1 MYNRMY
7 VETISLFTLVRISP
21 KSDIMKQPN
30 TARWLGVFTLLL
42 SISFS
47 VYGQEENN
55 TPLRTVLSTI
65 MADAESYE
73 DYKVIRTSKLINFK
87 SAMID
92 SINAYQKQ
100 INNLA
105 LTSVETQAELKLLKN
120 DLELIKSK
128 LDISEKENAEIN
140 FLGMSFRKSFY
151 SAFVWSIIA
160 LLSTIIAVIYTRI
173 KHVCNV
179 VKRVKSAYSKIVDE
193 YRNQRFQATENQMML
208 RRELQTALNRLES
221 LESVEK

>member
-1 MYNRMY
+1 MYTR
-7 VETISLFTLVRISP
+7 TLADIISLYTLISISP

-42 SISFS
+42 SISIS

-55 TPLRTVLSTI
+55 TPLRKVLNDI
-65 MADAESYE
+65 MADAESYQE
-73 DYKVIRTSKLINFK
+73 YKVIKTSRLLNFK

-100 INNLA
+100 IKNLEM
-105 LTSVETQAELKLLKN
+105 TSVETQAELKILRN

-128 LDISEKENAEIN
+128 LDISETENAEIS

-160 LLSTIIAVIYTRI
+160 LLSTVIVVIYTRI

-193 YRNQRFQATENQMML
+193 YRNQRFQATEKQMML

-221 LESVEK
+221 FEGVEK

>member
-1 MYNRMY
+1 MY
-7 VETISLFTLVRISP
+7 VETISLFTLVLISP

-47 VYGQEENN
+47 VYSQEENN
-55 TPLRTVLSTI
+55 APLRTVLTSI

-73 DYKVIRTSKLINFK
+73 AYKVIKTSRLLNFK

-100 INNLA
+100 INNLE
-105 LTSVETQAELKLLKN
+105 LSSVETQAELKLLKN
-120 DLELIKSK
+120 GMELIKSK
-128 LDISEKENAEIN
+128 LDISEADNAEIN
-140 FLGMSFRKSFY
+140 FLGMSFRKTFY
-151 SAFVWSIIA
+151 SALVWSIIA

-221 LESVEK
+221 LETVEK

>member
-1 MYNRMY
+1 MYNITLADM
-7 VETISLFTLVRISP
+7 ISLYTLVLISP
-21 KSDIMKQPN
+21 KSNIMKQPN
-30 TARWLGVFTLLL
+30 VACWLGVFSLLL
-42 SISFS
+42 SVSFS
-47 VYGQEENN
+47 VSAQEKST
-55 TPLRTVLSTI
+55 TPLRTILTNI

-73 DYKVIRTSKLINFK
+73 EYKVIKTSKLINFK
-87 SAMID
+87 SAMVD

-100 INNLA
+100 IKNLQ
-105 LTSVETQAELKLLKN
+105 LSSVETQAELKLLKN
-120 DLELIKSK
+120 DLELIKSN
-128 LDISEKENAEIN
+128 LDISESENAQIN
-140 FLGMSFRKSFY
+140 FLGMSFKKSFY
-151 SAFVWSIIA
+151 TAFVWSIIA

-221 LESVEK
+221 LETVEK